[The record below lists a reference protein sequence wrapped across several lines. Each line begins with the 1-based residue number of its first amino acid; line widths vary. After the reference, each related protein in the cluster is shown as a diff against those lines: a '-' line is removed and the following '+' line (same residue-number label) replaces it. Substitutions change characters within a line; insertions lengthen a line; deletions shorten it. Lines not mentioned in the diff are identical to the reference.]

1 MNITNF
7 FKNNL
12 LKIIGIPVGMIGG
25 FLYYYYIGC
34 SSGTCP
40 ITSNPY
46 ISVIYG
52 GLMGYLIFDLFTC
65 WFYFMLNVI

>member
-1 MNITNF
+1 MDFI
-7 FKNNL
+7 KKHI
-12 LKIIGIPVGMIGG
+12 LKIIGIPVGMLGG

-34 SSGTCP
+34 NSGTCP

-52 GLMGYLIFDLFTC
+52 GLMGYIVFDLFKKKEKTTNEQ
-65 WFYFMLNVI
+65 L